1 MKSKYPKHLIR
12 VTSNP
17 MTQKTEDFHLKIAE
31 IKKKDYPQL
40 KTLMDR
46 VYVSLGGAWSKTTI
60 NTLIDSF
67 PEGQIALFDHDKLIG
82 MVLTMR
88 VNYQRFSNPHT
99 YDDLLGQREI
109 IKDDPE
115 GDALYGIDALIDPDY
130 RGYRLGRRLYD
141 ARKELCRQ
149 MNFRAIL
156 AGGRIPKYHNYQDMT
171 PGEYIDA
178 VENREIYDPTLSFQL
193 SNGFIVKRILTGY
206 LPDDKQ
212 SKGFATLLEWAN
224 IYYEPQ
230 DYKPNARKTDV
241 RIGGIQWQMREVESP
256 EELLQQVEFFVDIMA
271 DYNADFA
278 CLPEFFN
285 APLMG
290 LCESTD
296 QNIAIR
302 FLADYT
308 EWFKNEISNLAVS
321 YNVNVITGSMPLFD
335 KEAEVLYNVSY
346 LCRRDGT
353 VEEQRK
359 IHITPHERSAWVIEG
374 GNKVQVFDTDAGR
387 IGILVCYDVEFPEL
401 ARLLALEDMDILFV
415 PFWTDTKNGYLRV
428 RHCAQARAIENECYV
443 MICGSVGNLPQ
454 VESLDIQYAQSSVF
468 SPSDFAF
475 PHDAIMAET
484 TPNTEMVFFSDLD
497 LDKLIHVRNE
507 GSVNNLKDRRDDI
520 FTLKWKKKA
529 KQSVENSSPEELKQN
544 SHSVREGVPLH
555 DRATKPS

>member
-1 MKSKYPKHLIR
+1 
-12 VTSNP
+12 

-321 YNVNVITGSMPLFD
+321 YNVNVSTGSMPLFD